1 MKAKLLSYPELAAY
15 ADAYSQNAE
24 DLVVLI
30 KTMAKGKIQ
39 TDIMQAYADGLKV
52 IWAVMCGVAFIGLV
66 MTAFT
71 REYTLD
77 GPKNLGDTLA
87 HQLDVEEGLEKSSI
101 SSRGS

>member
-1 MKAKLLSYPELAAY
+1 M
-15 ADAYSQNAE
+15 
-24 DLVVLI
+24 
-30 KTMAKGKIQ
+30 TKGKVQ

-87 HQLDVEEGLEKSSI
+87 HQLDVEEGPEKSSI
-101 SSRGS
+101 SSRGN